1 MNSTNMEH
9 IIETIITKIK
19 ELAELGE
26 EVKINP
32 EDPLIRLGINSIKA
46 MELLVEIENTLGVVV
61 EDDELLI
68 ENFTSVKK
76 IADLI
81 ASKIG
86 E

>member
-1 MNSTNMEH
+1 MEH